1 MFELDDDYVQFG
13 QEDDDTTE
21 VQEVQEVRVN
31 SQGIKVRGK
40 DMEWLPAGSFHSDDR
55 YKDSEIYKNL
65 KEHFTLKR
73 KSDTQFGAV
82 ENYVCRVSRRA
93 GYVKCPKQFRV
104 IFPDDSQSV
113 HVEETNGSHNHSR
126 SEEVEKED
134 PHYRWSQLA
143 TQIITEGVINNLK
156 PTVIRRN
163 LRSHNALS
171 DPEPSRI
178 QLNNKISYI
187 KRKGNLVEHCDT
199 TLSLRNKLKD
209 YLDIPDDENE
219 SWVPFCQ
226 IDDSED
232 SDEVRILVIFATN
245 KILSYLKMSDTF
257 HCDATYRLN
266 WNGYPV
272 FICGV
277 TNQTGKFFPTFA
289 VLSSHEDVENWK
301 TVFQF
306 VHSYAGGSHFKFF
319 MGDGAKA
326 ITRAWSEVTFFHM
339 KSNINF

>member
-1 MFELDDDYVQFG
+1 
-13 QEDDDTTE
+13 
-21 VQEVQEVRVN
+21 
-31 SQGIKVRGK
+31 
-40 DMEWLPAGSFHSDDR
+40 MEWLPAGSFHSDDR

-126 SEEVEKED
+126 SEEIEKED

-178 QLNNKISYI
+178 QLNNKISFI

-209 YLDIPDDENE
+209 YLDIPDDEN
-219 SWVPFCQ
+219 C
-226 IDDSED
+226 
-232 SDEVRILVIFATN
+232 R
-245 KILSYLKMSDTF
+245 
-257 HCDATYRLN
+257 
-266 WNGYPV
+266 
-272 FICGV
+272 
-277 TNQTGKFFPTFA
+277 
-289 VLSSHEDVENWK
+289 SH
-301 TVFQF
+301 
-306 VHSYAGGSHFKFF
+306 Y
-319 MGDGAKA
+319 GDGHPADVADPKYNFERHMVIPQSLGVDVHAK
-326 ITRAWSEVTFFHM
+326 IQCRRHWYCQQ
-339 KSNINF
+339 